1 MELSP
6 TVWVALIGA
15 LASVIAAI
23 CAVVAAMRS
32 ARLKAEADLVL
43 ERFRAEDS
51 RRRQAFETATRE
63 AEPVT
68 KALVQVWND
77 IQAVRDV
84 IYKTVSPA
92 LYDEAAATETLRTAV
107 AGIAE
112 GYGHFGS
119 VVPPEAAQAWHDA
132 KSRVHIV
139 EALVLR
145 RGTAVE
151 PKLTGG
157 VAVEER
163 LLSIRSM
170 LRDDQAVLQQSML
183 GVRARV
189 MQRILETM

>member
-1 MELSP
+1 MSP
-6 TVWVALIGA
+6 AVWVALIGA
-15 LASVIAAI
+15 IASVLAAI

-32 ARLKAEADLVL
+32 ARFKAEADLML
-43 ERFRAEDS
+43 ERVKTEDS

-63 AEPVT
+63 AEPVAQ
-68 KALVQVWND
+68 ALVQVWND
-77 IQAVRDV
+77 IQTVRDV
-84 IYKTVSPA
+84 IHKTVSPA
-92 LYDEAAATETLRTAV
+92 LYDEEAATETLRAAV
-107 AGIAE
+107 AGIAD
-112 GYGHFGS
+112 GYRHYGS

-145 RGTAVE
+145 RGTAAE

-157 VAVEER
+157 VALEER

-183 GVRARV
+183 GLRARV